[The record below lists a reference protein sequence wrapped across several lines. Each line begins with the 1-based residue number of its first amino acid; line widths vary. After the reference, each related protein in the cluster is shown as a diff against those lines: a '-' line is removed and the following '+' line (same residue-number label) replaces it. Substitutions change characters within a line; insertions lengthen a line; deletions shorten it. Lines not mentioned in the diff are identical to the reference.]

1 MLFRDAY
8 PKPVSPTPPRPRN
21 IASLSWFTTP
31 NLSAVRTINA
41 ACRDPWPALRLDGL
55 LDDPH
60 ATTMVAQRGCVV
72 VAFFS
77 YRIEPTGIA
86 LVHFAV
92 LPQHRNLGIGSQLF
106 RALEAK
112 LKAHARP
119 RLTAAISELD
129 EPTWSWF
136 VRRGMR
142 GVGLERDGIRPGVD
156 AYKFEYLVADPTGIG
171 KANCPGGRNDVP

>member
-21 IASLSWFTTP
+21 VASLTWFIP
-31 NLSAVRTINA
+31 ANLAAVRTINA
-41 ACRDPWPALRLDGL
+41 AVRDPWPALRLADL

-86 LVHFAV
+86 LLHFAV
-92 LPQHRNLGIGSQLF
+92 HPEHRNLGVGSQIF

-112 LKAHARP
+112 LAAHARP
-119 RLTAAISELD
+119 RLTAAISED
-129 EPTWSWF
+129 DPETYNWF

-142 GVGLERDGIRPGVD
+142 AYAVSRDGIKPGVD
-156 AYKFEYLVADPTGIG
+156 AFMFEFFASNPTAVGQ
-171 KANCPGGRNDVP
+171 